1 MDSSAVISLAEEV
14 LAGLRFAYSIKDAAY
29 RDALLTAIRET
40 NQRINASLPM
50 RHQRPP
56 PPGRR
61 DTLPPLAR
69 SNALPPEEEESVLG
83 IATASLPPYRAFL
96 AAISPLVRGNLT
108 DVGNLWRLS
117 AEVGTILERIDW
129 AKDFIRSNK

>member
-14 LAGLRFAYSIKDAAY
+14 VAGLRFAYSIKDATY

-56 PPGRR
+56 PGRR
-61 DTLPPLAR
+61 ETLPLAR
-69 SNALPPEEEESVLG
+69 SNALPPEEETVLG
-83 IATASLPPYRAFL
+83 SATAPLPPYRAFL

-117 AEVGTILERIDW
+117 VDVGSDIQERIEW
-129 AKDFIRSNK
+129 AKDYIRNGQ